1 MGHATFFQ
9 TFMDSILGTHTLY
22 QLNKNIYQVDVTI
35 LKIRRDRLIYV
46 LESLISFTFLKDSFT
61 FLKELVIRRL

>member
-1 MGHATFFQ
+1 MGHGTFFQ

-22 QLNKNIYQVDVTI
+22 QLNKNIYQPDVTI

-46 LESLISFTFLKDSFT
+46 LKSPISFT